1 MNQVVFRPYLSK
13 SLSRRRVPTS
23 PANTPR
29 EMSSGESSPPY
40 EPSQPATASTS
51 TPMLQKMF
59 FAMSPPS
66 WCYNATAMCA
76 LCGALLDEHWAE
88 QGGGRRAR
96 IFRVKL
102 ANRVLDHFGLRLDD
116 WGGRVYV
123 LRDRKG
129 RSVVVDNLGVM
140 WVEAERLL
148 GRALDPLDPG
158 LVHALGS

>member
-1 MNQVVFRPYLSK
+1 M
-13 SLSRRRVPTS
+13 
-23 PANTPR
+23 
-29 EMSSGESSPPY
+29 
-40 EPSQPATASTS
+40 
-51 TPMLQKMF
+51 
-59 FAMSPPS
+59 
-66 WCYNATAMCA
+66 
-76 LCGALLDEHWAE
+76 LLDEHWSEQDSAE

-129 RSVVVDNLGVM
+129 RSRVVDNLGM
-140 WVEAERLL
+140 LWVEAERLS
-148 GRALDPLDPG
+148 GRKLDPLDPG